1 MEKTNIRY
9 LTKKDITE
17 EIEFV
22 SIDVSF
28 ISLTKVLLPVRE
40 LIIEKAKAVCLI
52 KPQFEVGKEKIGKKG
67 VVRERKVQEEVIE
80 MVSSYAKEIG
90 FSILGLDYS
99 PIRGSEGNIE
109 YLLYLQK
116 KEEEEN
122 RDFSIKKMV
131 ALAHES
137 L

>member
-1 MEKTNIRY
+1 M
-9 LTKKDITE
+9 
-17 EIEFV
+17 
-22 SIDVSF
+22 
-28 ISLTKVLLPVRE
+28 
-40 LIIEKAKAVCLI
+40 CLI
-52 KPQFEVGKEKIGKKG
+52 KQQFEVGKEKIGKKG